1 MLPREVLG
9 ASRQVLE
16 QSFQAAIENLIPH
29 AIEAL
34 FAKASSSSSAVEQA
48 TVFQTRYYLQEKRQA
63 ILEKMQFFL
72 RMLLDRGLE
81 TSYAHFR
88 PASNILTQ
96 QADSLSL
103 LDSMRFE
110 ETLRFNSITTLLR
123 NQADQQLNELN
134 LRISTLFGQ
143 EDIRERENPFR
154 PYIFARCIEQAIE
167 SMRFEADIANLMVI
181 YLSEALG
188 RSISDIYQQVNA
200 DLARQGVEAKL
211 IVKVKHNTDVSNT
224 TTGKFGHSAFANS
237 TSHYGRAAVV
247 AAASGFPAMSMSSV
261 PSLKDFIS
269 LQRGRAA
276 CAELNQDGQLN
287 DSEFS
292 WKSDKFALGD
302 VLRRIFGKDDGRF
315 PEGSGYT
322 QFLNQTATNVKTQDL
337 SFPAALLPLLKEL
350 QSEAASSG
358 MLASERFASQSVLL
372 KLLGKMH
379 KQWVTEQTG
388 LLNARGDLRNLLVEQ
403 RQNLRALTDKPEQQ
417 MLIDV
422 ISMLFES
429 VFADTLITAELKQ
442 SFARLQFLYLQL
454 ALMDSSFVLAP
465 RHPARL
471 LLSRI
476 SSVMLAVT
484 AHRATER
491 EFEAEIAK
499 IFKTLA
505 RHDCEVPGL
514 FERIHT
520 RFDIYV
526 EKELRVQDKAIRR
539 AVKSVEE
546 AQLRYQEQSR
556 LSLLIS
562 RPLADIPLAQ
572 QFKNFLE
579 LEWARAIL
587 LAARQSES
595 QMQRFCAFVPDVIW
609 SIQPKPSIED
619 RLLLTDK
626 LPELKSC
633 LQQGLDLLNWN
644 NFKQNALY
652 GWLNDAHQ
660 KALNTVTTGGTVLSQ
675 VELQNRFA
683 LLLRHIPLLCSE
695 GDLSGEYTA
704 IRPFLSAV
712 TAEIDLAV
720 HYLES
725 EAYNTD
731 AAAIPI
737 ALKPGKSFD
746 SKAILDKLI
755 AGTPLEIQYEGNA
768 RRACVHWSDP
778 HACVLILSVSGVSE
792 PVIAEQ
798 KYLLQQFS
806 RSQAKLIE
814 PGPAF
819 ERAITT
825 MIRTADHLESQGQGN
840 YPG

>member
-1 MLPREVLG
+1 MVPREVLG

-16 QSFQAAIENLIPH
+16 QSFQAAIENLVPH

-103 LDSMRFE
+103 LDSLSFE

-167 SMRFEADIANLMVI
+167 SMRFEPDIANLMVI
-181 YLSEALG
+181 QLSEALG
-188 RSISDIYQQVNA
+188 HSIADIYQQVNA

-211 IVKVKHNTDVSNT
+211 VLKVNKTPDVSNAP
-224 TTGKFGHSAFANS
+224 GGRFGHPAFAN
-237 TSHYGRAAVV
+237 TASHYGRAAVV
-247 AAASGFPAMSMSSV
+247 AAASGFPSMTMSSI

-276 CAELNQDGQLN
+276 CAELNNEGQLN

-322 QFLNQTATNVKTQDL
+322 QFLSPVGSSKTQDL

-350 QSEAASSG
+350 QSEAATSG

-379 KQWVTEQTG
+379 KQWVTDTTD
-388 LLNARGDLRNLLVEQ
+388 LRNPRGDLRNLLVEQ
-403 RQNLRALTDKPEQQ
+403 RLNLRALTDKPEQQ
-417 MLIDV
+417 MMIDV
-422 ISMLFES
+422 VSMLFES
-429 VFADTLITAELKQ
+429 VFADTLITPELKQ

-476 SSVMLAVT
+476 ASVMLAVT

-514 FERIHT
+514 FERIHS

-546 AQLRYQEQSR
+546 AQLRYQEQNR

-562 RPLADIPLAQ
+562 RPLMDIPLAQ

-587 LAARQSES
+587 LAARQSEA

-609 SIQPKPSIED
+609 SIQPKPGNED
-619 RLLLTDK
+619 RQLLADK

-633 LQQGLDLLNWN
+633 LQQGLELLNWN

-660 KALNTVTTGGTVLSQ
+660 KALNTATTGGALLSQ

-695 GDLSGEYTA
+695 GDLSGEYAA
-704 IRPFLSAV
+704 IRPFLGAV
-712 TAEIDLAV
+712 TEEIDLAV
-720 HYLES
+720 RYMELEAHNS
-725 EAYNTD
+725 EASSLP
-731 AAAIPI
+731 AA
-737 ALKPGKSFD
+737 LRPGKSFNP
-746 SKAILDKLI
+746 KPIMEKLVC
-755 AGTPLEIQYEGNA
+755 GTPLEIQYEGIA
-768 RRACVHWSDP
+768 RRACLHWIDP
-778 HACVLILSVSGVSE
+778 QACALVLSVSGVSE

-806 RSQAKLIE
+806 RSQARLIE

-819 ERAITT
+819 ERVITT
-825 MIRTADHLESQGQGN
+825 MIRTADHLESHGQSS
-840 YPG
+840 